1 MRKKIMIPPKAIS
14 IIAPNADPNQDT
26 RPKIAT
32 RPKRY
37 LYQLTWLILL
47 ICSSVHANPNEL
59 KHLNYFKS
67 AYQAYPNIPAGYL
80 EAMAFVNTRWQHIIP
95 VKSTGHGHNERPQA
109 IGIMGLRNGEYG
121 YVNQVDAAAKAL
133 GVQAQDLVD
142 SVELNILA
150 TAALISKQIK
160 YSGFKKI
167 KLEDMAEITTYM
179 LGRNIKQKSSQVSNF
194 IAASQF
200 YDLLLTLDR
209 GQDDQGVFILDK
221 AIKWEQAFE
230 PDMLMKLKAP
240 VIRMNPK
247 TDKVIAPGLEI
258 NALDETYESQSNNKA
273 VSPDYPDADWI
284 ASPYHGTRSQAI
296 GSVAIHT
303 TQGSYAG
310 TLNWFQNNPSSVSA
324 HYVIRSSDGQV
335 TQMVREYRRAHHIG
349 VHNSATLGVEH
360 EGFVDNPAWYTS
372 AMYNASANLTK
383 HFCQNHNID
392 CTSAYSGAAHNGVV
406 VLSTAVTVKGHQH
419 YSSQSHTDPGI
430 NWNWSQYYDLINGAG
445 PSVNIN
451 LDDFEQ
457 NEGHFNTTPS
467 YSGSTTGISTA
478 SFAERTSAIKHGGSY
493 SEHIQLRDNT
503 NSSAN
508 WSVRL
513 LSGSGSTSNNSKLSK
528 SGGYIGFWVLAA
540 GSGMQVAIGVDDSDG
555 TERSDKISLNANQWT
570 FVEWQLDDSAQ
581 WNTWYNGNGVI
592 NSDVS
597 IDAIWLF
604 RNQTSYT
611 VNMYIDDVQ
620 YRSGQ

>member
-1 MRKKIMIPPKAIS
+1 MIIPSKAINITVS
-14 IIAPNADPNQDT
+14 NADLKLGVYPKIVT
-26 RPKIAT
+26 RPQKH
-32 RPKRY
+32 
-37 LYQLTWLILL
+37 LYQLAWLILL
-47 ICSSVHANPNEL
+47 FIYASVHANPNEL
-59 KHLNYFKS
+59 NHLNYFKS
-67 AYQAYPNIPAGYL
+67 AYHAYPNIPAGYL

-95 VKSTGHGHNERPQA
+95 DKSTDHGHHERPQA

-121 YVNQVDAAAKAL
+121 YVNQVNVAAQAL
-133 GVQAQDLVD
+133 GIQAQDLID
-142 SVELNILA
+142 SAELNILA
-150 TAALISKQIK
+150 TAALISKQINH
-160 YSGFKKI
+160 SGYKKI
-167 KLEDMAEITTYM
+167 KLEDMAEITTHM
-179 LGRNIKQKSSQVSNF
+179 LGRSIKQKSSQISDF

-209 GQDDQGVFILDK
+209 GQDDHGVFILDK

-230 PDMLMKLKAP
+230 PTMLMKLKAP

-247 TDKVIAPGLEI
+247 TDKVIVPGLEI
-258 NALDETYESQSNNKA
+258 NVLDETYQSQSNDKVA
-273 VSPDYPDADWI
+273 SPDYADANWI
-284 ASPYHGTRSQAI
+284 ASPYHGTRSQVISA
-296 GSVAIHT
+296 VAIHT

-349 VHNSATLGVEH
+349 VHNSATLGIEH

-383 HFCQNHNID
+383 HFCQSHNID
-392 CTSAYSGAAHNGVV
+392 CASAYSGAAHNGVV
-406 VLSTAVTVKGHQH
+406 VLSTSIKVKGHQH

-430 NWNWSQYYDLINGAG
+430 NWNWSQYYDLINGSS
-445 PSVNIN
+445 PSVNLN

-493 SEHIQLRDNT
+493 SEHVQLRDNT

-513 LSGSGSTSNNSKLSK
+513 LSGSGSTSNNLKLGK
-528 SGGYIGFWVLAA
+528 SGGYIGFWILAT
-540 GSGMQVAIGVDDSDG
+540 GSGMRVAIGVDDSDG
-555 TERSDKISLNANQWT
+555 TERSDSISLNTNQWT
-570 FVEWQLDDSAQ
+570 YVEWQLDDSTQ